1 MLAWIKNVIHFS
13 RSPVNGSGVWG
24 FGPSIRFF
32 GVWDPSDLPNP
43 GPPGPPGGPPPPGV
57 SSGYPNPG
65 PPGGPAPPPG
75 YPLPGPPPGRWV
87 GGSPLP
93 GPPPGSSD
101 DGASGCMGNIGL
113 LPVV

>member
-13 RSPVNGSGVWG
+13 CSPVNGSGVWG
-24 FGPSIRFF
+24 FSPLIRFF

-43 GPPGPPGGPPPPGV
+43 GPPGPPGPPGGPPPGPLGPPGGPPPGPLGGPPPPGV

-75 YPLPGPPPGRWV
+75 YPLP
-87 GGSPLP
+87 
-93 GPPPGSSD
+93 
-101 DGASGCMGNIGL
+101 
-113 LPVV
+113 